1 MFEKEIKKEQ
11 DLLNQLKKFNIII
24 TCKDNGDAIFTQDGI
39 VISKCG
45 DYDKSY
51 NKNIVILQDVLNEVK
66 GNNNVR

>member
-11 DLLNQLKKFNIII
+11 DLLNQLKKFNVII
-24 TCKDNGDAIFTQDGI
+24 TCNNNGDVIFTQDGK
-39 VISKCG
+39 VISKYG

-66 GNNNVR
+66 GNSYVR